1 METAIGIACSVIGS
15 VLAGIILRKLSK
27 AEVKEEKREAERIE
41 REELTL
47 EALTAT
53 FSVSKE
59 LVRCVRGE
67 KPNGELTDAFKY
79 QTEVKHKIDDYL
91 RKKGSQ

>member
-47 EALTAT
+47 EAL
-53 FSVSKE
+53 S
-59 LVRCVRGE
+59 LI
-67 KPNGELTDAFKY
+67 
-79 QTEVKHKIDDYL
+79 HI
-91 RKKGSQ
+91 